1 MIIIVFPTINTFVLW
16 FHNSF
21 LIGAKHFSRN
31 NYKSLHDSS
40 HFSLLA
46 FEIALNFNLSDYI
59 FAIIRLQANFGQL
72 TSFFILERIRNI
84 SLIFA
89 WKSLFPS
96 SRYLFDF
103 SADFRPI
110 RDLTSK
116 SATKGLE
123 TNQKT
128 FQLLKRKLIYL
139 ELGLTINQ
147 KLVQYK

>member
-1 MIIIVFPTINTFVLW
+1 MSFYKPPSKKNYKNETLASLIVNEFHFPPTISIWQV
-16 FHNSF
+16 
-21 LIGAKHFSRN
+21 IC
-31 NYKSLHDSS
+31 NYK
-40 HFSLLA
+40 
-46 FEIALNFNLSDYI
+46 IASKLRIAYI
-59 FAIIRLQANFGQL
+59 L
-72 TSFFILERIRNI
+72 FFILERIRNI

-128 FQLLKRKLIYL
+128 FKLLKRKLIHL
-139 ELGLTINQ
+139 ELDLTINQ